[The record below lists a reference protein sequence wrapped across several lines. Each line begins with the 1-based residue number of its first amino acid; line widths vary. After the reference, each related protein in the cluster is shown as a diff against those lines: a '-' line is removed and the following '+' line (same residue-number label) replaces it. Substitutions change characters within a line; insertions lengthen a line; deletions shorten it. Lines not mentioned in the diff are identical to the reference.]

1 MSRKYTLNVYPK
13 GAGRTTYR
21 VIEFPGSAS
30 LDKLCETILNAFD
43 FTHEHMYEFC
53 MDNRPYKEY
62 NLQYHPEF
70 PGQSST
76 NVKIDK
82 LGLVK
87 GQIFSLH
94 YDFGDDWMFAIRVVK
109 IEDVETAAM
118 PKVVKQKGT
127 LIQYP
132 GWDDDDI

>member
-1 MSRKYTLNVYPK
+1 MVHSD
-13 GAGRTTYR
+13 AEAIHR
-21 VIEFPGSAS
+21 VIEFPGNAS
-30 LDKLCETILNAFD
+30 LDTLCETILSAFD
-43 FTHEHMYEFC
+43 FIHEHMYEFC
-53 MDNRPYKEY
+53 MDNCPYKDY
-62 NLQYHPEF
+62 NFQSHPDY
-70 PGQSST
+70 PGQQST
-76 NVKIDK
+76 AVKIDK
-82 LGLVK
+82 LGLVE

-132 GWDDDDI
+132 GWDDNDI